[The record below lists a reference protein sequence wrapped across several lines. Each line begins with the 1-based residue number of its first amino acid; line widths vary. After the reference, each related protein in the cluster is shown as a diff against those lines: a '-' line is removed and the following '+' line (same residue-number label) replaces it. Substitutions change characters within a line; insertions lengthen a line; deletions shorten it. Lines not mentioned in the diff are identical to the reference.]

1 MNGSQELNGS
11 EELICCWEQ
20 IWKLTVNNILN
31 MDLNT
36 SKDCLS
42 KGKEKMNKAI
52 AHLEEEL
59 RNFRAG
65 KANPAIFN
73 NVMVDYYGSPTPV
86 PQVASITV
94 PDAKTILIQPWE
106 KKMISNIEKAIF
118 DANIGYTPV
127 NNGEQ
132 IRINIPPL
140 TEERRRELVKKAKA
154 EGENAKLSVR
164 SARRDV
170 VDAHK
175 KFQKE
180 GLPEDVCKDAEA
192 NIQKETD
199 LFNKKID
206 EIIAAKEKEIMTV

>member
-1 MNGSQELNGS
+1 MNGSQELIG
-11 EELICCWEQ
+11 CWQQ

>member
-1 MNGSQELNGS
+1 MNGSQELNG
-11 EELICCWEQ
+11 CWEQ

>member
-1 MNGSQELNGS
+1 
-11 EELICCWEQ
+11 
-20 IWKLTVNNILN
+20 
-31 MDLNT
+31 MDLNV
-36 SKDCLS
+36 SKDCIS
-42 KGKEKMNKAI
+42 QAKEKMNKAI
-52 AHLEEEL
+52 AHLEDEL

-73 NVMVDYYGSPTPV
+73 NVLVDYYGSPTPV
-86 PQVASITV
+86 PQVASVTV

-106 KKMISNIEKAIF
+106 KKMISHIEKAIF

-140 TEERRRELVKKAKA
+140 TEERRRDLVKKAKA

-180 GLPEDVCKDAEA
+180 GLPEDICKDAEA
-192 NIQKETD
+192 TIQKETD
-199 LFNKKID
+199 LFNKRID

>member
-1 MNGSQELNGS
+1 MNGSQELIG
-11 EELICCWEQ
+11 CWEQ

-36 SKDCLS
+36 SKDCIS

-175 KFQKE
+175 KFQKD

-192 NIQKETD
+192 TIQKETD